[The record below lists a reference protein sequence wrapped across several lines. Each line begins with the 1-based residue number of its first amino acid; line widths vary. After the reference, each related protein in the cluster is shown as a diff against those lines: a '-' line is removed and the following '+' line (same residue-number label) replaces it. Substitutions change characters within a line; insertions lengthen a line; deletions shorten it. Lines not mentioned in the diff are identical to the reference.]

1 MDRLFEIWDAVV
13 TWMMEHGEEPLF
25 NLTQGV
31 VLGLVI
37 AGAVWM
43 LCKAF
48 KVEADDE

>member
-1 MDRLFEIWDAVV
+1 MSRIIDTMAEWYLAHFD
-13 TWMMEHGEEPLF
+13 EPLF
-25 NLTQGV
+25 MLAQGV

-48 KVEADDE
+48 KEEAEDEH